1 MLKFSLGVSLGLL
14 VFKYWVKTMGP
25 RVLLMIMALAM
36 AIYPVVAVG
45 LVMAGLTSW
54 VAWGSALGLAVA
66 VLAFIWRRHMRH
78 HLAPSVTPM
87 AESEPEPTPVTDQ
100 PVFEGMFD
108 ALTGQVSEA
117 LQDLARMRTLLQDL
131 DQPRTVVLSDAGHG
145 EAFQSCLLKTR
156 EHHEDVMQSFSR
168 LADHNK
174 DILRT
179 VTGNAHQ
186 ISDVSGD
193 LKQRFTDIEARISE
207 MLSALGEIEDITKHT
222 NFLAL
227 NASIESAHAG
237 DAGRGF
243 KIVAEEVRNLSKRT
257 GQFSAHIRSNMEEVS
272 GHLLR
277 ASEVMNQVASID
289 QDMVE
294 HSSKGL
300 GETQE
305 MVQAIHVKMAATM
318 EDLAEISNGAA
329 QFRDLEARPVASQP
343 LGGQLLDPLHARL
356 ERLHA
361 FLARIQQRKQSGG
374 TREALDALPRDAAEI
389 LGVGR

>member
-1 MLKFSLGVSLGLL
+1 MLVD
-14 VFKYWVKTMGP
+14 
-25 RVLLMIMALAM
+25 RE
-36 AIYPVVAVG
+36 
-45 LVMAGLTSW
+45 LT
-54 VAWGSALGLAVA
+54 GAVA
-66 VLAFIWRRHMRH
+66 TAD
-78 HLAPSVTPM
+78 A
-87 AESEPEPTPVTDQ
+87 DQ
-100 PVFEGMFD
+100 GD
-108 ALTGQVSEA
+108 T
-117 LQDLARMRTLLQDL
+117 
-131 DQPRTVVLSDAGHG
+131 
-145 EAFQSCLLKTR
+145 FQSCLLKTR
-156 EHHEDVMQSFSR
+156 EHHEDVVQSFSR

-174 DILRT
+174 DILHT

-186 ISDVSGD
+186 ISDVSSD
-193 LKQRFTDIEARISE
+193 LKQRFIDIEARISE

-272 GHLLR
+272 SHLLR

-305 MVQAIHVKMAATM
+305 MVQEIHVKMAATM
-318 EDLAEISNGAA
+318 DDLAEISKGAV
-329 QFRDLEARPVASQP
+329 QSGGGEAGAVSSQQ
-343 LGGQLLDPLHARL
+343 LGGQLLDHIHTRM

-361 FLARIQQRKQSGG
+361 FLARVQQREQSGG
-374 TREALDALPRDAAEI
+374 AREALDALPRDAAEI
-389 LGVGR
+389 LGVSR